1 MDAIRKKMQSLKGE
15 TEGLY
20 ATIRGF
26 EEATAE
32 ATARADQADCDIR
45 DYGKKV
51 QNLEIG
57 YDETNDKLTKATESL
72 EEADKQFKE
81 VEADVAA
88 LTRRIMLMEEEDKKS
103 AEVLCNTITKLAVT
117 SKTADN
123 VLKAVKVVE
132 STCMNNEV
140 TIEELD
146 KNLRATIKMAADN
159 VLKAVKVV
167 ESPCMNNEVTIEE
180 LDKNLRATIKM
191 AVDNEQKLDELSR
204 KLGVQEAELKRGLE
218 RAELAEKNLKGIEEE
233 LELVGENMKQLE
245 KSAEKALER
254 EEKLVEKIFSLQS
267 KFKVTEA
274 RFEYGEMN
282 ITKLNQR
289 IDDIEDEIYR
299 EKLKVKKCSD
309 ELDDTFEDMIANY

>member
-1 MDAIRKKMQSLKGE
+1 MGRHFTLSSDKMDAIRKKMQSLKGE
-15 TEGLY
+15 PEGLY

-81 VEADVAA
+81 VEGDVAA

-103 AEVLCNTITKLAVT
+103 ADTLCNTITKLALT
-117 SKTADN
+117 SKSADN

-132 STCMNNEV
+132 ST
-140 TIEELD
+140 
-146 KNLRATIKMAADN
+146 
-159 VLKAVKVV
+159 
-167 ESPCMNNEVTIEE
+167 CMNNEVTIEE

-233 LELVGENMKQLE
+233 LESVGENMKILE
-245 KSAEKALER
+245 NSAAKALER
-254 EEKLVEKIFSLQS
+254 EEKLVDKILGLQN
-267 KFKVTEA
+267 KYKVTEA

-299 EKLKVKKCSD
+299 EKLKVKKSAD
-309 ELDDTFEDMIANY
+309 ELDDTFDDMLANY

>member
-1 MDAIRKKMQSLKGE
+1 MGQLDTFTSSSSRGIIKMDAIRKKMQSLKAE

-26 EEATAE
+26 EDATKEASG
-32 ATARADQADCDIR
+32 RADQADCDIR
-45 DYGKKV
+45 DFGKKV
-51 QNLEIG
+51 QQLEIG

-81 VEADVAA
+81 VEGDVAA

-103 AEVLCNTITKLAVT
+103 ADTLCTTITKLALT
-117 SKTADN
+117 SKSADN
-123 VLKAVKVVE
+123 VLKAVKLVE
-132 STCMNNEV
+132 ST
-140 TIEELD
+140 
-146 KNLRATIKMAADN
+146 
-159 VLKAVKVV
+159 
-167 ESPCMNNEVTIEE
+167 CMNNEVTIEE

-233 LELVGENMKQLE
+233 LETVGENMKQLE

-254 EEKLVEKIFSLQS
+254 EEKLVEKILSLQN
-267 KFKVTEA
+267 KYKITEA

-299 EKLKVKKCSD
+299 EKLKIKKCSD

>member
-1 MDAIRKKMQSLKGE
+1 MDAIRKKMQSLKAE

-26 EEATAE
+26 EDATKE

-51 QNLEIG
+51 QSLEMG
-57 YDETNDKLTKATESL
+57 YDETNDKLSKASESL

-103 AEVLCNTITKLAVT
+103 ADNLCNTVTKLAVT
-117 SKTADN
+117 SKSADN

-132 STCMNNEV
+132 ST
-140 TIEELD
+140 
-146 KNLRATIKMAADN
+146 
-159 VLKAVKVV
+159 
-167 ESPCMNNEVTIEE
+167 CMNNEVTIEE

-204 KLGVQEAELKRGLE
+204 KLGVQEAELKRGIE

-233 LELVGENMKQLE
+233 LETVGENMKQLE

-254 EEKLVEKIFSLQS
+254 EEKLVEKILTLQN
-267 KFKVTEA
+267 KYKVTEA

-309 ELDDTFEDMIANY
+309 ELDDTFDDMIANY

>member
-1 MDAIRKKMQSLKGE
+1 MGTSSCLRHNRDFIRKSDKMDAIRKKMQSLKGE

-26 EEATAE
+26 EEASAE
-32 ATARADQADCDIR
+32 ATARANQADCDIR
-45 DYGKKV
+45 DFGKKV
-51 QNLEIG
+51 QSLEMG

-81 VEADVAA
+81 VEGDVAA

-123 VLKAVKVVE
+123 VPKAVKVVE

-146 KNLRATIKMAADN
+146 KNLRATIKMAH
-159 VLKAVKVV
+159 
-167 ESPCMNNEVTIEE
+167 
-180 LDKNLRATIKM
+180 
-191 AVDNEQKLDELSR
+191 DNEQKLDELCR
-204 KLGVQEAELKRGLE
+204 KLGVQEAELKRGVE
-218 RAELAEKNLKGIEEE
+218 RAEQAESKLKNIEEE
-233 LELVGENMKQLE
+233 LQMVGENMKQLE
-245 KSAEKALER
+245 MSAEKAVER
-254 EEKLVEKIFSLQS
+254 EEKLVEKILSLQN
-267 KFKVTEA
+267 KYKTTEA

-309 ELDDTFEDMIANY
+309 ELDDTFDDMITNY

>member
-15 TEGLY
+15 TEQLY
-20 ATIRGF
+20 ATIEGF
-26 EEATAE
+26 EETTRE
-32 ATARADQADCDIR
+32 ANARADQADCDIR

-51 QNLEIG
+51 QTLEMN

-88 LTRRIMLMEEEDKKS
+88 LTRRIMLMEEEEKKG
-103 AEVLCNTITKLAVT
+103 ADNLCNTVTKLALT
-117 SKTADN
+117 SKNADT
-123 VLKAVKVVE
+123 VMKAVKVVE
-132 STCMNNEV
+132 NSCLNNEV
-140 TIEELD
+140 TLEELD
-146 KNLRATIKMAADN
+146 KNLRSTM
-159 VLKAVKVV
+159 
-167 ESPCMNNEVTIEE
+167 
-180 LDKNLRATIKM
+180 KM

-233 LELVGENMKQLE
+233 LETVGENMKQLE

-254 EEKLVEKIFSLQS
+254 EEKLVEKILTLQN

-299 EKLKVKKCSD
+299 EKLKIKKCSD
-309 ELDDTFEDMIANY
+309 ELDDTFDDMLSNY

>member
-1 MDAIRKKMQSLKGE
+1 MGSLGEAVNPVPGSQSKQVKMDAIRKKMQSLKSE

-20 ATIRGF
+20 SIIRGF
-26 EEATAE
+26 EEAAKE

-51 QNLEIG
+51 QTLEMN
-57 YDETNDKLTKATESL
+57 YDETNDKVVKATEQYQ
-72 EEADKQFKE
+72 EADKTFKE
-81 VEADVAA
+81 VESDVGA

-103 AEVLCNTITKLAVT
+103 ADTLCNTITKLALT
-117 SKTADN
+117 SKSADN

-146 KNLRATIKMAADN
+146 KNLRAT
-159 VLKAVKVV
+159 V
-167 ESPCMNNEVTIEE
+167 
-180 LDKNLRATIKM
+180 KM

-218 RAELAEKNLKGIEEE
+218 RAEIAEKNLKGVEEE
-233 LELVGENMKQLE
+233 LETVGENMKQLE

-254 EEKLVEKIFSLQS
+254 EEKLVDKILGLQN
-267 KFKVTEA
+267 KYKVTEA

-299 EKLKVKKCSD
+299 EKLKVKKSAD
-309 ELDDTFEDMIANY
+309 ELDDTFDDMLANY